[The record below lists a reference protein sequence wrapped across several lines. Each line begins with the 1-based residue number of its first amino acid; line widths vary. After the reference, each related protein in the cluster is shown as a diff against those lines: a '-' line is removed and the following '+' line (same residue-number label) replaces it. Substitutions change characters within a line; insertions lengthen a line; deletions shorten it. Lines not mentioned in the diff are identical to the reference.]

1 MTITIG
7 TERTSGGE
15 MTNKRRES
23 VMISV
28 SLEVV
33 LEDGIEAVEARHEED
48 ARWYLTTK
56 MGFHIVSD
64 FDVLHGDDAVSEW
77 VRTHPE
83 GPTPND
89 EDHHMLY
96 QVAVTPKDS

>member
-1 MTITIG
+1 MAENAIQ
-7 TERTSGGE
+7 E
-15 MTNKRRES
+15 N

-28 SLEVV
+28 SQSMLEQW
-33 LEDGIEAVEARHEED
+33 GIEKTERMCGED
-48 ARWYLTTK
+48 ARWWLTKKRGLT
-56 MGFHIVSD
+56 IVSD
-64 FDVLHGDDAVSEW
+64 FEVLHGDDAVSEW

-96 QVAVTPKDS
+96 QAWVSE

>member
-1 MTITIG
+1 MN
-7 TERTSGGE
+7 
-15 MTNKRRES
+15 NKRRES

-28 SLEVV
+28 SREYVQAN
-33 LEDGIEAVEARHEED
+33 GIESVEARHEED
-48 ARWYLTTK
+48 ARWYLTK
-56 MGFHIVSD
+56 KGFRIVSD
-64 FDVLHGDDAVSEW
+64 FEVLHGDDAVSEW

-96 QVAVTPKDS
+96 QAWVTDGF